1 MKRIRGGTHS
11 TLTETAEVVVS
22 VLEKIPGVTLVS
34 PGIITQSKNQSGTRR
49 VTAVFTNAGMELLIA
64 GQGIQKVAVHCNPDL
79 APHIFD
85 ALSTQKKL
93 ALFTFKSRERRPG
106 I

>member
-1 MKRIRGGTHS
+1 MKNLRGGTHS
-11 TLTETAEVVVS
+11 TLTETAETVIS
-22 VLEKIPGVTLVS
+22 ILEKIPGVTLVS

-79 APHIFD
+79 APHIFR
-85 ALSTQKKL
+85 ALAEHKKL
-93 ALFTFKSRERRPG
+93 AAFIFKSRERRPG